1 MFNPDKSIYA
11 YLMGDLNTWE
21 VRELIQWINDSPE
34 NKRKFKAIREYWEN
48 SNDTITLEKAN
59 IDRAYNK
66 LSRDIFKD
74 HTNGHQR
81 RAITLPRAKSYKI
94 AWMSLAA
101 SVVLALGVFFL
112 MNLSHSSKEIN
123 ALAMIIKENPKGR
136 KSQIFLPDGTK
147 VWLNAESKVEYQEG
161 FGHTHR
167 NIKLHGEAYFDIEK
181 NKELPFIVK
190 TSKVSI
196 TALGT
201 EFNVRSYLEEASIDV
216 LLTEGKVVI
225 SDLDR
230 INKDE
235 YLEEGESLS
244 YSKSEK
250 KFEKNLSEFENL
262 LAWRNGILSFHE
274 ASQEE
279 VFRTLERW
287 YGVKLIVKNRGSN
300 QEWKYTSR
308 FENESLENVLISM
321 GHVKKFDFIIRNET
335 VILNYRK

>member
-48 SNDTITLEKAN
+48 SNDTITLDKTN

-66 LSRDIFKD
+66 LSSGIFED
-74 HTNGHQR
+74 HSNGQVGQTI
-81 RAITLPRAKSYKI
+81 ALPRTKSYK
-94 AWMSLAA
+94 AVWMSLAA
-101 SVVLALGVFFL
+101 SIVLALGVFFL
-112 MNLSHSSKEIN
+112 MNLSQSSPAN
-123 ALAMIIKENPKGR
+123 NGLAMIVKENPKGR

-161 FGHTHR
+161 FGHAHR

-181 NKELPFIVK
+181 NKNLPFIVE

-225 SDLDR
+225 SDLDH
-230 INKDE
+230 INEDE

-244 YSKSEK
+244 YSKYEK
-250 KFEKNLSEFENL
+250 KFEMNLSEFENL

-287 YGVKLIVKNRGSN
+287 YGVKLIVKKGGSN

-321 GHVKKFDFIIRNET
+321 GHVKKFDFNISNET
-335 VILNYRK
+335 VTLSYRN